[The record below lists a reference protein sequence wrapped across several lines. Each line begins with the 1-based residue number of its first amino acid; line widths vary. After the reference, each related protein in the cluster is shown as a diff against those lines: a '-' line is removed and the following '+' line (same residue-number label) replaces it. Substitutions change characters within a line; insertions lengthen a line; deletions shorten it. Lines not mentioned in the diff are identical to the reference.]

1 MATNR
6 KTAVKAAIPTTGTA
20 AGGLSTDEL
29 KKINAY
35 WRDCNYLSAGV
46 IYLRANPLLREK
58 LKPEHIKVRLLGHW
72 GASPGLSFAYVHL
85 NRLIVKHDLDVIFLT
100 GPGHGAPGVIG
111 PAYLEGTESEVY
123 PNKSEDGAGMREFFK
138 EFSFPGGPPQHA
150 DRLPAIR
157 LRARRGQARD
167 RSVEVAVEV
176 KRVSANHEITLRGAV
191 RQGVGALRLA
201 WA

>member
-20 AGGLSTDEL
+20 AGELSTDEL

-111 PAYLEGTESEVY
+111 PAYLEGTDSEVY
-123 PNKSEDGAGMREFFK
+123 PNKSTRRECGSSSRNSRFPAGLRNMQIDCQQYAYEHGEDKPEIDQWKWPLKLK
-138 EFSFPGGPPQHA
+138 E
-150 DRLPAIR
+150 
-157 LRARRGQARD
+157 
-167 RSVEVAVEV
+167 
-176 KRVSANHEITLRGAV
+176 
-191 RQGVGALRLA
+191 
-201 WA
+201 